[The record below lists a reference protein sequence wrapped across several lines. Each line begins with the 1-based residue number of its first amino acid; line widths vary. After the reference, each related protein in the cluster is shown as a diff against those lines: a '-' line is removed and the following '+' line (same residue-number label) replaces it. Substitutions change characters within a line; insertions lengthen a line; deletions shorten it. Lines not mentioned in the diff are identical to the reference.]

1 MVYAK
6 QIKLNILE
14 RENSFSI
21 SYREYFRLYI
31 SHHQATMSLHKTNLH
46 DIPATKI

>member
-14 RENSFSI
+14 RENNFSI
-21 SYREYFRLYI
+21 SYREYFRLFF
-31 SHHQATMSLHKTNLH
+31 SHHQATMSLHKTNLQG
-46 DIPATKI
+46 ISATKI